1 MWAHNSLCTNHI
13 ATFGSEAQKRRYLPR
28 LASGEV
34 LGAWG
39 LTEPGS
45 GSDAAALRT
54 RAEWRDGEWV
64 LNGSKAFFTNASV
77 GGIAVVLARTDPGQR
92 SRGISAFILERG
104 TPGFR
109 AGQPYRKLGLHAS
122 DTAELIFEDA
132 RVPATGLLGERGM
145 GFVQAMQVLEG
156 GRIAM
161 AAMAV
166 GIADA
171 ALGQSVKYMNQ
182 RTAFGRTLAE
192 FNGLQGM
199 LADVATEVEVA
210 RLLTL
215 RAAYLKDAG
224 RPARHA
230 AAMAKLFASE
240 TAMKVASK
248 AVQIHGGAGYI
259 TEFPVERIFR
269 DAKLTE
275 IGEGAAERQR
285 LVIPRRGTGPDPR
298 RVAAVF
304 RDPGLF
310 PWGGVVETVEFG
322 LGLGGSAAA
331 RRRAIATEPLPPL
344 GLKGFAEKYPRELSG
359 GMKQRVAIGR
369 ALAIDTKILLMDE
382 PFGALDEQTRVLMG
396 EWLLDIWRRTR
407 KTVIFVTHSL
417 HEALFLSTRIA
428 VMTARPGRIKS
439 VLDLPLDYPRSME
452 SPELV
457 ALRAKLWGEIREES
471 LRAMQ

>member
-1 MWAHNSLCTNHI
+1 MDFDLTDDQKRLRQVAREFAEGELGNTIAPYDERQTFPHEIVKKLGPLGFLGVLVADEYGGAGLDYVSYALIVEELCRGDASVGITMWAHNSLCTNHI

-64 LNGSKAFFTNASV
+64 LNGSKAFITNASV

-156 GRIAM
+156 GSIAM

-240 TAMKVASK
+240 TAMKAASK

-275 IGEGAAERQR
+275 IGEGTSEIQR
-285 LVIPRRGTGPDPR
+285 LVI
-298 RVAAVF
+298 
-304 RDPGLF
+304 
-310 PWGGVVETVEFG
+310 
-322 LGLGGSAAA
+322 A
-331 RRRAIATEPLPPL
+331 REILQ
-344 GLKGFAEKYPRELSG
+344 LS
-359 GMKQRVAIGR
+359 
-369 ALAIDTKILLMDE
+369 
-382 PFGALDEQTRVLMG
+382 
-396 EWLLDIWRRTR
+396 
-407 KTVIFVTHSL
+407 
-417 HEALFLSTRIA
+417 
-428 VMTARPGRIKS
+428 
-439 VLDLPLDYPRSME
+439 
-452 SPELV
+452 
-457 ALRAKLWGEIREES
+457 
-471 LRAMQ
+471 

>member
-1 MWAHNSLCTNHI
+1 MDFDLTDDQKRLRQVAREFAEGELGNTIAPYDERQTFPHEIVKKLGPLGFLGVLVADEYGGAGLDYVSYALIVEELCRGDASVGITMWAHNSLCTNHI

-64 LNGSKAFFTNASV
+64 LNGSKAFITNASV
-77 GGIAVVLARTDPGQR
+77 GGIAVVLARTDPGKR

-156 GRIAM
+156 GSIAM

-240 TAMKVASK
+240 TAMKAASK

-275 IGEGAAERQR
+275 IGEGTSEIQR
-285 LVIPRRGTGPDPR
+285 LVI
-298 RVAAVF
+298 
-304 RDPGLF
+304 
-310 PWGGVVETVEFG
+310 
-322 LGLGGSAAA
+322 A
-331 RRRAIATEPLPPL
+331 REILQ
-344 GLKGFAEKYPRELSG
+344 LS
-359 GMKQRVAIGR
+359 
-369 ALAIDTKILLMDE
+369 
-382 PFGALDEQTRVLMG
+382 
-396 EWLLDIWRRTR
+396 
-407 KTVIFVTHSL
+407 
-417 HEALFLSTRIA
+417 
-428 VMTARPGRIKS
+428 
-439 VLDLPLDYPRSME
+439 
-452 SPELV
+452 
-457 ALRAKLWGEIREES
+457 
-471 LRAMQ
+471 